1 MKTDK
6 VQSIID
12 NWNGD
17 PNYVIEMLQDVQSE
31 FRYIPKEV
39 IEEISQSTGVPR
51 TQLYYLA
58 TFYKA
63 FSLKPRGEHEIQVC
77 TGTTCYVKGASR
89 ILESLQRNYGLT
101 DGETTDDLQ
110 YTLKYVRCLGCCSL
124 APVISLDD
132 AIIGKAKSSTVQDL
146 LTRKTEEVD
155 TQ

>member
-6 VQSIID
+6 VQAIIEK
-12 NWNGD
+12 WNQD

-31 FRYIPKEV
+31 FHYIPKEV
-39 IEEISQSTGVPR
+39 IDEISLSTGVPR

-89 ILESLQRNYGLT
+89 ILEALQRKCGLT
-101 DGETTDDLQ
+101 DGETTEDLQ

-124 APVISLDD
+124 APVISLDNS
-132 AIIGKAKSSTVQDL
+132 IIGKAKSSTVQGL
-146 LTRKTEEVD
+146 LVNKAEEVD